1 MALYDQEREDGMGN
15 EIAQKIEAL
24 KESPLKAL
32 QAAYAE
38 HFPDK
43 KASNNRTYLWRRVA
57 YSMQEAEYG
66 ELPAKAKAKLKALMD
81 AYDPVNNV
89 ALKPQVAASGFLPKR
104 DRRLPL
110 SGTII
115 TKDYKGT
122 KIQVKT
128 LDNGFE
134 YSGKMYKSLTAIAKE
149 ITGAHWNGFLF
160 FNL

>member
-1 MALYDQEREDGMGN
+1 VGN

-24 KESPLKAL
+24 KGSPLKDL
-32 QAAYAE
+32 QDAYIH

-43 KASNNRTYLWRRVA
+43 KASNNRTHLWRRVA
-57 YSMQEAEYG
+57 YRMQELEYG
-66 ELPAKAKAKLKALMD
+66 ELPAKAKTKLKALMD
-81 AYDPVNNV
+81 AYDPVNN
-89 ALKPQVAASGFLPKR
+89 ALLKPQVAVSGFLPKR

-110 SGTII
+110 PGTII

-122 KIQVKT
+122 KVHVTT
-128 LDNGFE
+128 LGKGFE
-134 YSGKMYKSLTAIAKE
+134 YNGKIYKSLTAIAKE